1 MTCELA
7 RRRLPAYAQ
16 DRLSALE
23 AWALRSHLLEC
34 ETCHREYEYQERL
47 ESPLREMTPLDP
59 PPALSTSIRL
69 QLFSNERLSWWD
81 RWQVRASNLMR
92 PVALPAAGGL
102 LAALI
107 LFVSFV
113 PALAVAPV
121 AALTKDVP
129 TILSTEPRF
138 KTASPFEASEDLTV
152 AAWIDERG
160 NIASFE
166 LLNDAP
172 QSKDAAE
179 QARLHSSNVLLTT
192 VFEPATRFGQPIAGR
207 IVFSMH
213 RINIRP

>member
-7 RRRLPAYAQ
+7 RRRLPAYVQ
-16 DRLSALE
+16 DRLSSVE

-47 ESPLREMTPLDP
+47 ESPLRELAPLAP

-81 RWQVRASNLMR
+81 RWRVRASNLMR

-102 LAALI
+102 LAALT

-121 AALTKDVP
+121 AALGNDVP

-138 KTASPFEASEDLTV
+138 KTASPFSLSEDLMV
-152 AAWIDERG
+152 EAWIDERG

-166 LLNDAP
+166 LLNAP
-172 QSKDAAE
+172 QSKHAAE
-179 QARLHSSNVLLTT
+179 QTRLHSSNVLLTT
-192 VFEPATRFGQPIAGR
+192 LFEPATRFGQPIAGR
-207 IVFSMH
+207 VVFSMY

>member
-1 MTCELA
+1 
-7 RRRLPAYAQ
+7 LPAYAQ

-23 AWALRSHLLEC
+23 AWALRGHLLEC
-34 ETCHREYEYQERL
+34 ETCHQEYEYQERL
-47 ESPLREMTPLDP
+47 ESPLRELAPLAP
-59 PPALSTSIRL
+59 PPELSTSIRL

-81 RWQVRASNLMR
+81 RWHVRASNLMR

-102 LAALI
+102 LAAMI

-113 PALAVAPV
+113 PALAVSRV

-138 KTASPFEASEDLTV
+138 KMASPFSVSEDLMV
-152 AAWIDERG
+152 EAWIDERG

-172 QSKDAAE
+172 RSKHAAE
-179 QARLHSSNVLLTT
+179 ETRLHSSNVLLTT

>member
-16 DRLSALE
+16 DRLSAVE

-47 ESPLREMTPLDP
+47 ESPLRELAPVAP
-59 PPALSTSIRL
+59 PPVLSTSIRL
-69 QLFSNERLSWWD
+69 QLFSSEQLRWWD

-107 LFVSFV
+107 LFASFV
-113 PALAVAPV
+113 PALSVSRAG
-121 AALTKDVP
+121 ALTKDVP
-129 TILSTEPRF
+129 TSLSTEPRF
-138 KTASPFEASEDLTV
+138 KTASPFEASEDLMV

-172 QSKDAAE
+172 QSKLAAE

-207 IVFSMH
+207 VVFSMH